1 MSVSYGVASAPIRTK
16 ETWKNNQ
23 VWNENTIR
31 QMVDDYSK
39 WENIKILPKMI
50 NCESQFKRYALGDG
64 KYKSRG
70 IAQIS
75 HYYHKGISDEQ
86 AYDPVWAIE
95 WTIDQI
101 QNGNGKLWTCYRK
114 LAGK

>member
-39 WENIKILPKMI
+39 WENI
-50 NCESQFKRYALGDG
+50 FKKR
-64 KYKSRG
+64 
-70 IAQIS
+70 
-75 HYYHKGISDEQ
+75 
-86 AYDPVWAIE
+86 
-95 WTIDQI
+95 
-101 QNGNGKLWTCYRK
+101 
-114 LAGK
+114 